1 MHTRL
6 KLFAALVF
14 TSSLIGAN
22 IIARADTAPPVS
34 PPPGP
39 VPAVAPDRGELKA
52 MDAFLDTHSVIDD
65 ELREHPA
72 LADNPDFIKDHP
84 EYAAFLAGHPG
95 VAGQLKEHP
104 RYFVYRSLERQRRQP
119 ITAGEVQTLDA
130 FLDAHPGIDK
140 ELSDHPRL
148 ADDPKYIEGHPEL
161 HEFLNHHPGADA
173 ALESKPV
180 RTMEKEEKTDQ
191 PAFHEIKDLDGFL
204 DEHPVIDDLLREHP
218 ALADNPD
225 FIKDHPEYAAF
236 LTAHPGVAGQ
246 LKDHPRYFMH
256 RALELQRDQPI
267 TPAEVK
273 TLDAFLDRHPDIDK
287 ALVANPKI
295 IDDPK
300 FIEAHPEL
308 HDFLKDHPRVAGVL
322 ISKPH
327 KTIRRVVHHEHHER
341 PKVP

>member
-65 ELREHPA
+65 E
-72 LADNPDFIKDHP
+72 
-84 EYAAFLAGHPG
+84 
-95 VAGQLKEHP
+95 
-104 RYFVYRSLERQRRQP
+104 
-119 ITAGEVQTLDA
+119 
-130 FLDAHPGIDK
+130 
-140 ELSDHPRL
+140 
-148 ADDPKYIEGHPEL
+148 
-161 HEFLNHHPGADA
+161 
-173 ALESKPV
+173 
-180 RTMEKEEKTDQ
+180 
-191 PAFHEIKDLDGFL
+191 
-204 DEHPVIDDLLREHP
+204 LREHP